1 MHKVPLISRNQEF
14 EKWLALLLLESIQPI
29 LNKETALNDTTECKI
44 FCKESGALHSG
55 AVMSRQ
61 GQGDIIVYTL
71 PHYFEELRKPG
82 TCLGYADLVL
92 ALKVLGLNAVLQ
104 RDNV

>member
-1 MHKVPLISRNQEF
+1 
-14 EKWLALLLLESIQPI
+14 
-29 LNKETALNDTTECKI
+29 
-44 FCKESGALHSG
+44 
-55 AVMSRQ
+55 MSRQ